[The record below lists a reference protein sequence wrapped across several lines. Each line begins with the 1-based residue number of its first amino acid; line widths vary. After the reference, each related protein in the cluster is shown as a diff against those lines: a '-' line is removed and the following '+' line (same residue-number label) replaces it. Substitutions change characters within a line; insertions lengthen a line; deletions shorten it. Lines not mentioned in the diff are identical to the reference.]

1 LNLLLLIITS
11 IILIM
16 LHKIDE
22 NNPHCPVILQYW
34 ITGKISPLITPQTLK
49 IITHQTNVKNPQS
62 KNKKNPNKN

>member
-1 LNLLLLIITS
+1 
-11 IILIM
+11 M